1 MAVDNLYSYRD
12 YFSLFLGF
20 FQTAFDVLDPVGQA
34 DDLQENRPADNGDP
48 RPWGKV
54 TKYFRFPCDFLAEIF
69 AMSEII
75 RTFELC
81 SKLLS
86 LEKTQIL
93 FGFLLAY
100 SYLCTVFR
108 KRENM
113 DNRQAALELGQKP
126 VGQLLWQYALP
137 AIVAMTASSLY
148 NIIDRAMIGQ
158 IVGPEAIAGLGITFP
173 FMNLSAAFGA
183 AVGVGSSTCISVKLG
198 QKDYRTAENLLGNT
212 VTLNLIIGFL
222 FMLVSLVFLDP
233 ILLFFG
239 ASDATLPYAREFMT
253 VILLGNMVTHMYFGM
268 NAVLRAAGK
277 PKHAMYATLFTV
289 ACNIVLVVVFVWW
302 FRWGIRGAAL
312 ATVTSQTF
320 ALCWQMR
327 IFSDKRELLH
337 LKRGIYRLKA
347 QLVSNIIAIGIS
359 PFLMNVTSCVIVI
372 FMNNQFVRYGGDMA
386 VGAYSIANSVVMVF
400 FMFVMGMNQG
410 MQPIVGYNYGAEK
423 YDRMF
428 RCLWLT
434 IACATAILLVGWTLS
449 MLFPHWIARI
459 FTTDATLLRLAAKG
473 IKLDMLVFFVVGSQ
487 AVITNF
493 FQCIGKVKVSIFL
506 SLSRQLFLLL
516 PMAYVFPMYW
526 DLDGVWYSMPASDF
540 GSFAMTIP
548 MLIWYMKRLKD

>member
-1 MAVDNLYSYRD
+1 
-12 YFSLFLGF
+12 
-20 FQTAFDVLDPVGQA
+20 
-34 DDLQENRPADNGDP
+34 
-48 RPWGKV
+48 
-54 TKYFRFPCDFLAEIF
+54 
-69 AMSEII
+69 
-75 RTFELC
+75 
-81 SKLLS
+81 
-86 LEKTQIL
+86 
-93 FGFLLAY
+93 
-100 SYLCTVFR
+100 
-108 KRENM
+108 M
-113 DNRQAALELGQKP
+113 DNKQAALALGQKP

-158 IVGPEAIAGLGITFP
+158 VVGPEAIAGLGITFP

-183 AVGVGSSTCISVKLG
+183 AVGVGSSTSISVKLG
-198 QKDYRTAENLLGNT
+198 QKDYDTAQHLLGNT
-212 VTLNLIIGFL
+212 VTLNLIIGFV
-222 FMLVSLVFLDP
+222 FMVVCLLFLDP

-239 ASDATLPYAREFMT
+239 ASEVTLPYAREFMT

-277 PKHAMYATLFTV
+277 PRHAMYATLFTV
-289 ACNIVLVVVFVWW
+289 ACNIVLVVTFVWW

-312 ATVTSQTF
+312 ATVTSQSL
-320 ALCWQMR
+320 AMCWQMW
-327 IFSDKRELLH
+327 IFSDKKELLH
-337 LKRGIYRLKA
+337 LKRGIYRLKS
-347 QLVSNIIAIGIS
+347 QLVKNIIAIGIS
-359 PFLMNVTSCVIVI
+359 PFLMQTTSCVIVI

-386 VGAYSIANSVVMVF
+386 VGAYSIANSMVMVF
-400 FMFVMGMNQG
+400 FMFVMGMIQG

-428 RCLWLT
+428 RCLWIT
-434 IACATAILLVGWTLS
+434 IACATAILLVGWGLS
-449 MLFPHWIARI
+449 MAFPRQIARI
-459 FTTDATLLRLAAKG
+459 FTTDETLLDLSARGLV
-473 IKLDMLVFFVVGSQ
+473 IDMLVFFVVGSQ

-516 PMAYVFPMYW
+516 PMAYIFPLFW

-548 MLIWYMKRLKD
+548 MLMWYMKKLKVNSEK